1 MNSRIALLAFNIL
14 GGAILSFTAFIAGSG
29 SASPVV
35 LLYWGILPGLPFLVL
50 AFLGASNKKLSQRSL
65 LFMSLAALLVTLVI
79 YGQAFV
85 YIGGGAN
92 IGAGLM
98 IIYSPIAYIG
108 AISIGWAIGELFCSM
123 PREH

>member
-1 MNSRIALLAFNIL
+1 LGDVAGLTFSSFSFSR
-14 GGAILSFTAFIAGSG
+14 
-29 SASPVV
+29 
-35 LLYWGILPGLPFLVL
+35 
-50 AFLGASNKKLSQRSL
+50 ASNKKLSQRSL